1 MAFVTDETIKEVA
14 EKLGTEIY
22 ETDFRGKSRGR
33 FAITRA
39 QLRHALGVQKLHATT
54 IERLQHS
61 ALEYGLVI
69 IDLDDLFPCI
79 ETNVV
84 REYRRPPKSIFGAV
98 FGPTPATEPNEE

>member
-1 MAFVTDETIKEVA
+1 MAFVTDETIREVA

-22 ETDFRGKSRGR
+22 EADFRGKGRGR

-54 IERLQHS
+54 IERLQHC

-69 IDLDDLFPCI
+69 IDLDDLFPCV

-84 REYRRPPKSIFGAV
+84 REYRRPPKSIFSSV
-98 FGPTPATEPNEE
+98 FGSVPTTEPDED